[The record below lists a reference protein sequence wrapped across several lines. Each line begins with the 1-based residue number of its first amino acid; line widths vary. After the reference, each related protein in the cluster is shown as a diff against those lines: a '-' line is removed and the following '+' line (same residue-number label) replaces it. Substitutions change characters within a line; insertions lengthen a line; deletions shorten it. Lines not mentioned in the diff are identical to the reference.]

1 MAKVSSVLN
10 QRLRSSFTQ
19 VETLTRQKVA
29 TKQLN
34 EAQADRIKAT
44 FSIFLETLIDSIEEI
59 ENTPD
64 FLESV
69 FDIDGEDDEDDL
81 ESLLAVTFDDAA

>member
-10 QRLRSSFTQ
+10 RRLRESFVQ

-34 EAQADRIKAT
+34 ENQADRIKAT
-44 FSIFLETLIDSIEEI
+44 FSIFLETLIESIEEI

-64 FLESV
+64 FLENV
-69 FDIDGEDDEDDL
+69 FEDLDLEEDDL
-81 ESLLAVTFDDAA
+81 EVLLIGDVYDDAA

>member
-44 FSIFLETLIDSIEEI
+44 LSIFLETLIESVEEI
-59 ENTPD
+59 ESTPD
-64 FLESV
+64 FLENV
-69 FDIDGEDDEDDL
+69 FDEIEDDDL
-81 ESLLAVTFDDAA
+81 ELLISTFDDAA

>member
-44 FSIFLETLIDSIEEI
+44 LSIFLETLIEYVEEI

-64 FLESV
+64 FLENV
-69 FDIDGEDDEDDL
+69 FDEIEDDDL
-81 ESLLAVTFDDAA
+81 ELLISTFDDAA